1 MGGLGSPPRDP
12 PRPGAVA
19 WGKDAFLGA
28 AVSLGL
34 AAVAAGTEIDQL
46 LYCGTT
52 RVTTAWST
60 VTPFACS
67 ALRGSPAE
75 GLRAHGGWV
84 AACTHDS
91 RLDQP
96 CDGRDHQL
104 RDVGRRAAGG

>member
-75 GLRAHGGWV
+75 GLRGPRWLGG
-84 AACTHDS
+84 S
-91 RLDQP
+91 LYP
-96 CDGRDHQL
+96 
-104 RDVGRRAAGG
+104 